1 MDVAVNAQLY
11 VVLKNRRQRN
21 KFPLL
26 SLTMG
31 CSENAELNVHSM
43 NFKIPW
49 GRNILIDFMCKV

>member
-1 MDVAVNAQLY
+1 M
-11 VVLKNRRQRN
+11 
-21 KFPLL
+21 L

-31 CSENAELNVHSM
+31 CSENAELNVHGM